1 MDLSVIIASYNRR
14 DYIAGALDSLYRQTL
29 PKESFEVFVVD
40 NNSRDDTEAIVTRY
54 IADHPDA
61 SIYFLM
67 ETKQGAS
74 FARNTGAARARGK
87 RLIFMDDDALAH
99 PNFLQNILNFFAVHP
114 DAGGLGGRIIPKY
127 IPSEPRW
134 MSRYV
139 SSMVGNF
146 DYSPETVE
154 FAPLGYPLES
164 NMVVSKTDFDVVG
177 GFDTSLPGVKGN
189 YRIGGE
195 GKALFYKLKAMGRT
209 IWYDPQVIVEHV
221 VEVDK
226 LTRDYLYRVASGQGR
241 GDGVRTRALGKGA
254 YRRKIAEYIYK
265 LGGAAVIGLGY
276 ALRGSPGKTLPVIR
290 FKWDALRGLL
300 DSAHITL

>member
-1 MDLSVIIASYNRR
+1 MDLSIILASYNRR
-14 DYIAGALDSLYRQTL
+14 DYIIGALDSLYRQTL

-40 NNSRDDTEAIVTRY
+40 NNSQDDTEALCKQY

-61 SIYFLM
+61 SIHFLM
-67 ETKQGAS
+67 EKRQGAS
-74 FARNTGAARARGK
+74 FARNTGAAKARGK
-87 RLIFMDDDALAH
+87 WLVFMDDDALAY
-99 PNFLQNILNFFAVHP
+99 PDFLQKIIAFYRTHVN
-114 DAGGLGGRIIPKY
+114 AGGLGGRIIPKY

-164 NMVVSKTDFDVVG
+164 NMVISKSDFDMAG
-177 GFDTSLPGVKGN
+177 GFNTSLPGVSGN

-209 IWYDPQVIVEHV
+209 IWYDPNVIVEHV
-221 VEVDK
+221 VEVNK
-226 LTRDYLYRVASGQGR
+226 LTREYLYRVASGQGR

-254 YRRKIAEYIYK
+254 YYKKIVVYVFK
-265 LGGAAVIGLGY
+265 LAGSIIIGLGY
-276 ALRGSPGKTLPVIR
+276 ALGGKPSKSLPVIR